1 MPKLASGHAA
11 FETGRESDVSI
22 FVKNVDDLLLGDIRR
37 RIGRGG
43 TSSQFLPWMI
53 DSSIVEQHLD
63 QPNGRARSC
72 KRFRRAREALQIAL
86 TVPPVP
92 GDVRPTRSCPV
103 ESSARPASTDGA
115 LWGSW

>member
-1 MPKLASGHAA
+1 MTSVWATHTPSNWSGRHV
-11 FETGRESDVSI
+11 EPV
-22 FVKNVDDLLLGDIRR
+22 
-37 RIGRGG
+37 
-43 TSSQFLPWMI
+43 LPWMT